1 KVGADLGRRFQDGV
15 WLVELAPVADPHLIP
30 EIIAGLF
37 NAPIAAGSAAIETLS
52 VILRHKQALLILDNC
67 EHLVAAVASLAETI
81 MHSCP
86 NISILATS
94 REPLAIAGE
103 TIYRIPS
110 LIVPERTYNIT
121 ADEALRYSA
130 VQLFAVRAGAAVN
143 GFVVANDNAPA
154 VAEICRRLD
163 GIALAIELAAP
174 K

>member
-1 KVGADLGRRFQDGV
+1 FPALRTLSTSRGNLIQRVTSLIGRETDIDEIKNLLERNRLVTLVGSGGVGKTSTSLKVGADLGRRFQDGV

-94 REPLAIAGE
+94 REPLAVAGE
-103 TIYRIPS
+103 AIYRMPS
-110 LIVPERTYNIT
+110 L
-121 ADEALRYSA
+121 S
-130 VQLFAVRAGAAVN
+130 
-143 GFVVANDNAPA
+143 
-154 VAEICRRLD
+154 
-163 GIALAIELAAP
+163 
-174 K
+174 